1 VRYPDPN
8 SVPHAQ
14 VVGVYGAFHLGQL
27 QVGLSRAVRLAQ
39 CRAAR
44 ITLRGPLPVQVDGE
58 PWLQPPAVL
67 TVSHTGQA
75 RRPLTRCARH
85 ADTICFLSAVRR
97 PLCSLYRAPA
107 MASPCP
113 SVHAAAAPITAGGF

>member
-44 ITLRGPLPVQVDGE
+44 ITLLAHRPGA
-58 PWLQPPAVL
+58 PPA
-67 TVSHTGQA
+67 
-75 RRPLTRCARH
+75 H
-85 ADTICFLSAVRR
+85 ALRTPR
-97 PLCSLYRAPA
+97 
-107 MASPCP
+107 
-113 SVHAAAAPITAGGF
+113 

>member
-1 VRYPDPN
+1 VRYPDPT

-85 ADTICFLSAVRR
+85 ADTICFCLLCDARCVHCTAPRPWPRR
-97 PLCSLYRAPA
+97 ARACTLPQR
-107 MASPCP
+107 P
-113 SVHAAAAPITAGGF
+113 